1 MAHPENIDVL
11 DENGNPTG
19 ELITH
24 TGSNLAG
31 LWHAGA
37 HVALYT
43 SDRRVLLQQR
53 SKAIMFYPGL
63 WELGVGGVVGAG
75 EDVRDA
81 AIRETIE
88 EIGATPQNLEYVTR
102 WKYNHRIPSQGMH
115 SKVFL
120 YSFIAQI
127 DPSQLKLQKSEVQG
141 VRLVPLNNIHNALFY
156 HKGLPQVHL
165 APYEGYYRQLLTA
178 VEQRLSHSNWS
189 PSADTINPELKEE
202 VHEEV

>member
-1 MAHPENIDVL
+1 MAHPENVDVL

-31 LWHAGA
+31 LWHAGV

-43 SDRRVLLQQR
+43 KDRRVLLQQR

-63 WELGVGGVVGAG
+63 WELGIGGVVGAG
-75 EDVRDA
+75 ESIQDA
-81 AIRETIE
+81 AVRETFE
-88 EIGATPQNLEYVTR
+88 EVGAHVQNLEYVTR
-102 WKYNHRIPSQGMH
+102 WKYNHHLPTQGMH

-120 YSFIAQI
+120 YSYIAEF
-127 DPSQLKLQKSEVQG
+127 DPSHLKLQKSEVQG
-141 VRLVPLNNIHNALFY
+141 VRLAPLNDVHNVLFN

-165 APYEGYYRQLLTA
+165 LPYEGYYRQMLTA
-178 VEQRLSHSNWS
+178 IEGRLSHSNWL
-189 PSADTINPELKEE
+189 PSADTINPEVKEE
-202 VHEEV
+202 VHEQI